1 MRLVNYYPTK
11 NMETIYLN
19 QSISYLSE
27 EEKKKSKELKRPNAL
42 IDYLQLLDNV
52 YGNSKDYNLIKKEMC
67 L

>member
-11 NMETIYLN
+11 NMETIYSN

-27 EEKKKSKELKRPNAL
+27 EEKKKSKELKRPNAF

-52 YGNSKDYNLIKKEMC
+52 YGNPKDYNLIKKEMC